1 MRASVAQLRTL
12 RRRDV
17 GDRRAPALRAEAA
30 GGGLSHGRQMAL
42 IMLGCLAV
50 ASLTLLYP
58 STPTYDP
65 WAWILWGREITQ
77 LDLVTEGG
85 PSWKPFPIL
94 FTVPFSIFGQDLAPY
109 LWLLVARAGGL
120 FGCVMAYRMAHRL
133 IGGGIYGAVAGV
145 CAFLALFSSNK
156 YVRDAALG
164 NSEPL
169 LAAIVL
175 WAFERHL
182 DGRRDHAL
190 YLGFL
195 AALLRPEAWPFLGLY
210 GLWLWFSSP
219 RLRLRLVAFAA
230 LIPALW
236 FLPEWWGSDDPFRA
250 GARANAPNPGSAAFA
265 DSPAVELVERFMSV
279 TIAPVE
285 LGTVVAVGFAAVMW
299 HRYRREGVT
308 LALTAFGLAWF
319 LLVAAMTEAGFA
331 GNQRYLIVTTAVVC
345 VLGGMGVVRVLQ
357 GVESLA
363 RRFVGANR
371 ARPVIA
377 GAVLLGLAVAS
388 PTIIAKAD
396 NTARV
401 QGGLEHE
408 AYLWADLKG
417 LIDEAGGKEPLLA
430 CGGHLQ
436 RPVPDPDG
444 GLRARHPRDPG
455 GVEGHP
461 AAGRDVPDPDG
472 AGRPAG
478 DEADR
483 RPLPPRRH
491 QRQVA
496 PPDRAAGGRER
507 LPEGEPLR
515 AHLRLRLQRALEGHG
530 ARGDRRPRTAAGGD
544 PVSRPMRVPLAGRS
558 PH

>member
-1 MRASVAQLRTL
+1 MRAFAVQLRAL
-12 RRRDV
+12 RRGEL
-17 GDRRAPALRAEAA
+17 GDRSATTVRAETARP
-30 GGGLSHGRQMAL
+30 GGSHGAQIAL

-50 ASLTLLYP
+50 AAVTLLFP

-94 FTVPFSIFGQDLAPY
+94 FTVPFSIFGQDIAPY
-109 LWLLVARAGGL
+109 LWLVVARAGGL
-120 FGCVMAYRMAHRL
+120 FACVMAFRMANRL
-133 IGGGIYGAVAGV
+133 IGGGMYGAVAGV

-156 YVRDAALG
+156 FVRDAALG

-210 GLWLWFSSP
+210 GLWLWFREP
-219 RLRLRLVAFAA
+219 RLRARMVAFAA

-236 FLPEWWGSDDPFRA
+236 FLPEWWGSNDPFRA

-285 LGTVVAVGFAAVMW
+285 LGTLIAVGFAVVMW
-299 HRYRREGVT
+299 RRYRREGVT

-345 VLGGMGVVRVLQ
+345 VLGGMGAVRVLQ
-357 GVESLA
+357 GVEALA
-363 RRFVGANR
+363 RRFLGAQR

-377 GAVLLGLAVAS
+377 GAFLLGVLVAS
-388 PTIIAKAD
+388 PTIVAKAD

-401 QGGLEHE
+401 RGGLEHE
-408 AYLWADLKG
+408 AYLWHDLKG

-430 CGGHLQ
+430 CGGIFSGPFQTQMVAYELGIHGIQ
-436 RPVPDPDG
+436 VGWKVTPPPGATFRTRTVPDGPLVTKPTDDRFRLVG
-444 GLRARHPRDPG
+444 TNGKWRLLTVPPEHPSECPRASRF
-455 GVEGHP
+455 
-461 AAGRDVPDPDG
+461 
-472 AGRPAG
+472 
-478 DEADR
+478 
-483 RPLPPRRH
+483 
-491 QRQVA
+491 A
-496 PPDRAAGGRER
+496 PTSGSAFNEPSKDTELEVIGEPDRPHE
-507 LPEGEPLR
+507 
-515 AHLRLRLQRALEGHG
+515 
-530 ARGDRRPRTAAGGD
+530 DRP
-544 PVSRPMRVPLAGRS
+544 
-558 PH
+558 